1 MAQGLVQTSASIEP
15 AAEIDGPGICGLH
28 HPFKVRGLAEGTV
41 LLSSAAILDC
51 SMIPA
56 LDNWIKTAV
65 EPAALARFGEPV
77 VEIRT
82 MGAYNCRGINNA
94 RGANLSEHAFGNAID
109 IGSFVL
115 RSGRTLN
122 IQRDWSSSD
131 DQTRAFLREA
141 HGGACNVF
149 TTVLGPGSNSFHENH
164 YHLDLARHGRSG
176 RGSGSICKPVPER
189 MLPAPPM
196 AESPQAVEHQPDQLS
211 DARSTPDAIESPLGI
226 LPAGAAALLD
236 GSLPEDVTSTIRS
249 RR

>member
-1 MAQGLVQTSASIEP
+1 MAQGFVQASASIEP
-15 AAEIDGPGICGLH
+15 VAEIDGPGICGLH

-41 LLSSAAILDC
+41 VLSSAAILDC

-56 LDNWIKTAV
+56 LDSWIKTAV
-65 EPAALARFGEPV
+65 EPAAMARFGEPV

-164 YHLDLARHGRSG
+164 YHLDLARHGSSA
-176 RGSGSICKPVPER
+176 RGSRAICKPVPER
-189 MLPAPPM
+189 LLPAPPM
-196 AESPQAVEHQPDQLS
+196 AESSPPLEPQPDQLS
-211 DARSTPDAIESPLGI
+211 EAGQTPGVGGAPLAI
-226 LPAGAAALLD
+226 LPAGSAPSEEAA
-236 GSLPEDVTSTIRS
+236 PEDVTSTIRP
-249 RR
+249 RP